1 MPNPLF
7 KPPRHLVKEWPEVFE
22 DLYMNTMPV
31 AYLDSVRLDFT
42 DGRVWEIDVKNELT
56 KQTADGIADVL
67 INTLQEYKDEIKKI
81 DFKVDVER
89 LKKDI
94 RDSSKNIFQV
104 MFAAIRSAICLA
116 DPFPGCIKSRA

>member
-56 KQTADGIADVL
+56 KQTADSIADVL
-67 INTLQEYKDEIKKI
+67 LNTLQEYKDEIKKI
-81 DFKVDVER
+81 DFKVDVTR
-89 LKKDI
+89 LKNDI
-94 RDSSKNIFQV
+94 ASETNKLF
-104 MFAAIRSAICLA
+104 
-116 DPFPGCIKSRA
+116 

>member
-31 AYLDSVRLDFT
+31 AYLDSVRLDFI

-67 INTLQEYKDEIKKI
+67 ISTLQEYKDEIKKI

-94 RDSSKNIFQV
+94 RDSSKNIF
-104 MFAAIRSAICLA
+104 
-116 DPFPGCIKSRA
+116 K

>member
-1 MPNPLF
+1 MPSSLF

-31 AYLDSVRLDFT
+31 EYLEYVQLEFKNGRIWQIDIKAQLKDSTLDAVAT
-42 DGRVWEIDVKNELT
+42 
-56 KQTADGIADVL
+56 QL
-67 INTLQEYKDEIKKI
+67 IKTLSEYRDEIVKL

-94 RDSSKNIFQV
+94 GNQTNTIF
-104 MFAAIRSAICLA
+104 
-116 DPFPGCIKSRA
+116 